1 MVASTVEGPPSS
13 PSSPSDLDT
22 SSKKSGG
29 GGGGGGKW
37 KTRLSLTHKR
47 NDSKQRLARESAESP
62 TVATEGM
69 TAFATDDVEAGAVAT
84 VTTNFASNSP
94 TPPLGP
100 GHVRAASEGMGPD
113 GASGSGG
120 GRKGRKSALRKF
132 KNLIPSGSGEHK
144 RTVSSSS
151 APVRSSGGGA
161 ATSSAIDSRENSAE
175 GRGST
180 TSTPQQEAAP
190 SPTTEVA
197 STPTGKMKKKLSSL
211 KTKNKSLDSSSGIDD
226 DVRPDSPKNLV
237 NGIVSGPPVDPPPKK
252 TIVSKIRASV
262 SPLKDRDADAAGA
275 DDVSS
280 PQSAR
285 SAEITTQSSMYEEAH
300 HRDGFCRRVDSY
312 DGQIIVVDGRPT
324 YEVGNYLG
332 GGVAGVVYE
341 GTRLLPISE
350 YPMRTGAVER
360 DRSAVVASALVGG
373 GGSAFDRA
381 TSSGLIRGS
390 QSGLGDAGS
399 MARYNRVDNE
409 VIETQ
414 GTMCS
419 ALCSPSAGIGA
430 DVNGSI
436 VVDDDNVGSICS
448 PVAVRNSST
457 PGRERS
463 AASSSGTSPEEDKVP
478 TSGNENKPTL
488 AAAFGDDVAIEIPR
502 SPTGTSNA
510 GEMTPIMDAIDAP
523 SRSSQYARAAS
534 LHDSSAAMSGGL
546 AGLDISGRDGAVS
559 PTFGSRQ
566 LFMEETVAVKILNPV
581 GYRLLSAD
589 SIQGAVVVQ
598 EGEPLSEGVI
608 DGSRPMKEEHVWWLV
623 NPNSRN
629 LRTLQKTGPAGDAVD
644 RGSAQRGLRL
654 SLVAAF
660 VDPKTNLLKELPLTR
675 CIEIWGHAPFG
686 ASEAEFEAMMDA
698 IERINAGQPPTSYS
712 SPPPSRVGTE
722 ESATSRGANSSSDG
736 YLTPVQVRKNM
747 FRKSESQTG
756 LARAMAATRM
766 TVFCGPLNAYIACPA
781 VPPKYLRWLR
791 QRRAATKEI
800 RHMMQ
805 IGRHRNVVHLY
816 EVLELVQDSKST
828 MFLILELVR
837 GGELFDLI
845 SSQAGSKGKN
855 KKASKSR
862 DPADDPEVRML
873 KFFKEL
879 ASGIAYCHENGIAHR
894 DLKPEN
900 LLVHNSP
907 DGNQTLKIA
916 DFGLSA
922 TFHLNAHMNRLQAG
936 DLDLMS
942 EVGTVISPMSSAGV
956 GSPFSTDERESGSVG
971 AGSPLGSSLKAIG
984 ATALSYLTCGSA
996 QNVVGL
1002 DGCFPG
1008 YSEDAIEP
1016 EPLRRMTS
1024 IVGSP
1029 HYVAPEII
1037 SQSSPD
1043 KKSSKSPDRRPPN
1056 TKDELEGYDGCKA
1069 DVWSAGVIL
1078 YAMLFRSL
1086 PFGEDLLRCPRY
1098 QSFKKWY
1105 DEARRKLG
1113 RRSSA
1118 QAALDPT
1125 FTLKDEEELL
1135 GPHWFFPSETSRESR
1150 DLIVAM
1156 LNPDAH
1162 DRLSID
1168 MVLKHPWM
1176 LTYKGL

>member
-1 MVASTVEGPPSS
+1 MAMVASTVEGPPSS
-13 PSSPSDLDT
+13 PSDLDT
-22 SSKKSGG
+22 RSSSKKSGSG

-47 NDSKQRLARESAESP
+47 NDSKQRLAQESESP

-69 TAFATDDVEAGAVAT
+69 TAFATDDVAAGAAAT
-84 VTTNFASNSP
+84 VTSNFASNSP

-113 GASGSGG
+113 GASASGG

-132 KNLIPSGSGEHK
+132 KNLIPSSSGEHK

-151 APVRSSGGGA
+151 APVRSSGGA
-161 ATSSAIDSRENSAE
+161 ATTIDSRENSAE
-175 GRGST
+175 GRGT
-180 TSTPQQEAAP
+180 TTGTPQQEAAP

-197 STPTGKMKKKLSSL
+197 STTAGKLKKKLSL

-226 DVRPDSPKNLV
+226 EVRPDSPKNLV

-252 TIVSKIRASV
+252 TIASKIRASV
-262 SPLKDRDADAAGA
+262 SPLKDRDADAGA

-280 PQSAR
+280 PKSAR
-285 SAEITTQSSMYEEAH
+285 SAEITTQSSTYEEAH

-312 DGQIIVVDGRPT
+312 DGQIIVVEGRPT

-350 YPMRTGAVER
+350 YPVRTGAVER
-360 DRSAVVASALVGG
+360 ERSTVASALGG
-373 GGSAFDRA
+373 SGMSAFDRA
-381 TSSGLIRGS
+381 TSSGLIGGS
-390 QSGLGDAGS
+390 RQSGLDGAGN

-419 ALCSPSAGIGA
+419 ALCSPSAGIGS
-430 DVNGSI
+430 DSNVSI
-436 VVDDDNVGSICS
+436 VGDDNV
-448 PVAVRNSST
+448 
-457 PGRERS
+457 
-463 AASSSGTSPEEDKVP
+463 AASSSGISPEEDKVP

-523 SRSSQYARAAS
+523 SRSNQYARAAS
-534 LHDSSAAMSGGL
+534 LAHESSSAMSGGL
-546 AGLDISGRDGAVS
+546 AGLDISGRDGAIS

-589 SIQGAVVVQ
+589 SIRGAVVVQ
-598 EGEPLSEGVI
+598 EGEPLSQGVI

-660 VDPKTNLLKELPLTR
+660 VDPNTNLLKELPLTR

-722 ESATSRGANSSSDG
+722 ESATSSGGANSSNDG
-736 YLTPVQVRKNM
+736 YLTPVQVRKSM

-855 KKASKSR
+855 KKGSKSR
-862 DPADDPEVRML
+862 DPADDPEGRML
-873 KFFKEL
+873 KFFQEL
-879 ASGIAYCHENGIAHR
+879 ASGIAYCHDNGIAHR

-922 TFHLNAHMNRLQAG
+922 TFHLNAHMNRLQSG

-942 EVGTVISPMSSAGV
+942 EVGTVASPMSSAGV
-956 GSPFSTDERESGSVG
+956 GSPFSTDERESGTVG

-984 ATALSYLTCGSA
+984 ATALSYLTCGSTE
-996 QNVVGL
+996 NVAGL
-1002 DGCFPG
+1002 NGCFPG
-1008 YSEDAIEP
+1008 YSEGGIEP

-1043 KKSSKSPDRRPPN
+1043 KKSSKSPDRLPPN
-1056 TKDELEGYDGCKA
+1056 TKAELEGYDGCKA

-1118 QAALDPT
+1118 QAALDPI
-1125 FTLKDEEELL
+1125 FTQKDEEELL

-1176 LTYKGL
+1176 LTYKG